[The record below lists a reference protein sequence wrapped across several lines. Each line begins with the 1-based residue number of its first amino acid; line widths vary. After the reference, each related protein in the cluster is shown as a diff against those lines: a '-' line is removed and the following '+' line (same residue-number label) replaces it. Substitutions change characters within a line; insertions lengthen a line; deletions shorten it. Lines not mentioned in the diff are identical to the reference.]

1 MINSTLFSFQRT
13 ILRHPSELSEGLPW
27 ISFYILSHSFELVK
41 NFFVLFSRPE
51 QRIFCCRRCS
61 TLCCSLTTC
70 IILHDSS
77 INVNT
82 ILHFYWFI
90 FAMRQKEHITT
101 WCAQS
106 YQMVAAQRFELRT
119 LRVWTACSSQ
129 LSYAAIVVGRDGF
142 EPS

>member
-51 QRIFCCRRCS
+51 QWISCRRRCS

-70 IILHDSS
+70 IILHGF
-77 INVNT
+77 ITNVNT
-82 ILHFYWFI
+82 FLLFYSLFYFFLPVCIIFIITIIFMNINSRILTIDINVSI
-90 FAMRQKEHITT
+90 FSAFLSWIHIKYST
-101 WCAQS
+101 S
-106 YQMVAAQRFELRT
+106 E
-119 LRVWTACSSQ
+119 
-129 LSYAAIVVGRDGF
+129 
-142 EPS
+142 